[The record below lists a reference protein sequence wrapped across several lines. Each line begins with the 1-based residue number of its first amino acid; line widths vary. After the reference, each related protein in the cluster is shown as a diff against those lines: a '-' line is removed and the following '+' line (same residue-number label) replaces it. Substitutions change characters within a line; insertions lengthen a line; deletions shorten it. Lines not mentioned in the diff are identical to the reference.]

1 MNRTG
6 TQITGLT
13 FSFLMTMAC
22 LSVNLNGQTPQPSQ
36 VPLLIPRKLSLVQAE
51 ELLLQRN
58 LTVIAAKYQIEANR
72 AARLIA
78 SYRPNPTLTI
88 GAEQFNLSSRLFKNI
103 IRTDSNSAAATT
115 YTIRYDQLVE
125 RGRKRELRTELAEQ
139 QLKASEAQM
148 LDAVRVQLYQLR
160 QAFTSAALAR
170 ENLAL
175 AESTRDQYE
184 QTIRL
189 TAVKVENGDLAGV
202 ELYRAQAAAI
212 QYQQAVQQARTSYQQ
227 AARDILNLLGAKVE
241 EVRRSEA
248 LDSAS
253 VSRSGLSSEP
263 QVVNVAYQ
271 PDLPG
276 LKAGGP
282 AGGTVEATKRDGQ
295 SIPSDLP
302 FDIDFKFVDTPVL
315 QAPEELKALALAE
328 RPDVVAARSLYESA
342 GSAVLLARAQR
353 VRDLSVG
360 TFFQRVG
367 SDQTVGANVSIPL
380 FVHNKGV
387 AAISQ
392 AEYLKQAAE
401 AVVRQSELQVLTD
414 IEKAYLTYQAARR
427 TLDIYNST
435 TMARAEK
442 LRSIATISYRE
453 GATNLIE
460 LLDAQRTYNQTVNAF
475 NQARADYQLALWQ
488 LDQAVG
494 RSLR

>member
-6 TQITGLT
+6 MEITRLV
-13 FSFLMTMAC
+13 FSFLITMAC
-22 LSVNLNGQTPQPSQ
+22 FSVNLSGQTPLPAQT
-36 VPLLIPRKLSLVQAE
+36 PLMIPHRLSLAQAE

-78 SYRPNPTLTI
+78 SFRPNPTLTV
-88 GAEQFNLSSRLFKNI
+88 GAEQFNLSNRLFKNI
-103 IRTDSNSAAATT
+103 VRTDSNSAAATT
-115 YTIRYDQLVE
+115 YTIRYDQVIE

-148 LDAVRVQLYQLR
+148 LDAVRTQLYQLH

-170 ENLAL
+170 ENLIL
-175 AESTRDQYE
+175 AESTLEQYE

-202 ELYRAQAAAI
+202 ELYRAQAASI
-212 QYQQAVQQARTSYQQ
+212 QYQQAVQQARTNYQQ
-227 AARDILNLLGAKVE
+227 AVRDILNLLGAKVE
-241 EVRRSEA
+241 DIQRPQTTDKV
-248 LDSAS
+248 S
-253 VSRSGLSSEP
+253 VSTPISMLAPAGGPLVFSA
-263 QVVNVAYQ
+263 AYQ
-271 PDLPG
+271 PDSKARLPI
-276 LKAGGP
+276 
-282 AGGTVEATKRDGQ
+282 EAREKGITLP
-295 SIPSDLP
+295 PSDLP
-302 FDIDFKFVDTPVL
+302 LEIDFKFVDTPVL
-315 QAPEELKALALAE
+315 QLSEELKAIALAE
-328 RPDVVAARSLYESA
+328 RPDVIAARSLYESA
-342 GSAVLLARAQR
+342 GRSLSLAQAQR

-360 TFFQRVG
+360 SFIQRIG
-367 SDQTVGANVSIPL
+367 SDQTVGVNVSIPL
-380 FVHNKGV
+380 FVHNKGL

-392 AEYLKQAAE
+392 AESLKMAAE
-401 AVVRQSELQVLTD
+401 ALVRQSELQVVTD
-414 IEKAYLTYQAARR
+414 IEKAFLTYQAARR

-494 RSLR
+494 RPLR

>member
-1 MNRTG
+1 ME
-6 TQITGLT
+6 ITRLV
-13 FSFLMTMAC
+13 FSFLITMAC
-22 LSVNLNGQTPQPSQ
+22 FSVNLSGQTPLPAQT
-36 VPLLIPRKLSLVQAE
+36 PLMIPHRLSLAQAE

-78 SYRPNPTLTI
+78 SFRPNPTLTV
-88 GAEQFNLSSRLFKNI
+88 GAEQFNLSNRLFKNI
-103 IRTDSNSAAATT
+103 VRTDSNSAAATT
-115 YTIRYDQLVE
+115 YTIRYDQVIE

-148 LDAVRVQLYQLR
+148 LDAVRTQLYQLH

-170 ENLAL
+170 ENLTL
-175 AESTRDQYE
+175 AESTLEQYE

-202 ELYRAQAAAI
+202 ELYRAQAASI
-212 QYQQAVQQARTSYQQ
+212 QYQQAVQQARTNYQQ
-227 AARDILNLLGAKVE
+227 AVRDILNLLGAKVE
-241 EVRRSEA
+241 DIQRPETTDKV
-248 LDSAS
+248 S
-253 VSRSGLSSEP
+253 VSTPISMLAPAGGPLVFSA
-263 QVVNVAYQ
+263 AYQ
-271 PDLPG
+271 PDSKARLPI
-276 LKAGGP
+276 
-282 AGGTVEATKRDGQ
+282 EAREKGITLP
-295 SIPSDLP
+295 PSDLP
-302 FDIDFKFVDTPVL
+302 LEIDFKFVDTPVL
-315 QAPEELKALALAE
+315 QLSGELKAIALAE
-328 RPDVVAARSLYESA
+328 RPDVIAARSLYESA
-342 GSAVLLARAQR
+342 GRSLSLAQAQR

-360 TFFQRVG
+360 SFFQRIG
-367 SDQTVGANVSIPL
+367 SDQTVGVNVSIPL
-380 FVHNKGV
+380 FVHNKGL

-392 AEYLKQAAE
+392 AESLKMAAE
-401 AVVRQSELQVLTD
+401 ALVRQSELQVVTD
-414 IEKAYLTYQAARR
+414 IEKAFLTYQAARR

-494 RSLR
+494 RPLR

>member
-1 MNRTG
+1 ME
-6 TQITGLT
+6 ITRLV
-13 FSFLMTMAC
+13 FSFLITMAC
-22 LSVNLNGQTPQPSQ
+22 ISVNLSGQTPLPPRTQQ
-36 VPLLIPRKLSLVQAE
+36 LIPHRLSLAQAE

-58 LTVIAAKYQIEANR
+58 LTVIGARYQIEANR

-78 SYRPNPTLTI
+78 SFRPNPTLTV
-88 GAEQFNLSSRLFKNI
+88 GAEQFNLSNRLFKNI
-103 IRTDSNSAAATT
+103 VRTDSNSAAATT
-115 YTIRYDQLVE
+115 YTIRYDQVIE
-125 RGRKRELRTELAEQ
+125 RGRKRELRTELADQ

-148 LDAVRVQLYQLR
+148 LDAVRTQLYQLH

-202 ELYRAQAAAI
+202 ELYRVQAASI

-227 AARDILNLLGAKVE
+227 AVRDILNLLGAKVE
-241 EVRRSEA
+241 DIQRPETTDKV
-248 LDSAS
+248 S
-253 VSRSGLSSEP
+253 VSIPVSTPISRLAPAGDPLVFS
-263 QVVNVAYQ
+263 VTYQ
-271 PDLPG
+271 PDPKVRVLI
-276 LKAGGP
+276 
-282 AGGTVEATKRDGQ
+282 EAREKGI
-295 SIPSDLP
+295 SPPPSDLP
-302 FDIDFKFVDTPVL
+302 LEIDFKFVDTPVL
-315 QAPEELKALALAE
+315 QLSEELKAIALAE
-328 RPDVVAARSLYESA
+328 RPDVIAARSLYESA
-342 GSAVLLARAQR
+342 GRSLSLAQAQR

-360 TFFQRVG
+360 TFLQRIG
-367 SDQTVGANVSIPL
+367 SDQTVGVNFSMPL
-380 FVHNKGV
+380 FVHNKGL

-392 AEYLKQAAE
+392 AESLKMAAE
-401 AVVRQSELQVLTD
+401 ALVRQSELQVVTD
-414 IEKAYLTYQAARR
+414 IEKAFLTYQAARR

-494 RSLR
+494 RPLR